1 MSTKGSMQAALQ
13 AVPTDLEKDG
23 AIDSWILPENLP
35 LDIFISPHKFKGERF
50 WKFDEKRL
58 KPFPV
63 PAQLLSETIEDYR
76 EFPVL
81 TYVHMRWML
90 DNQEKIPESLREFR
104 IYFPTDSFSRV
115 NAPCAFIY
123 VIEFKEGEWKQFE
136 ARVDGKPG
144 KGSRFLMAS

>member
-1 MSTKGSMQAALQ
+1 MNTKTSAQPALQ
-13 AVPTDLEKDG
+13 SVPSDVENEG

-35 LDIFISPHKFKGERF
+35 AGIFISPHKFKGERF

-63 PAQLLSETIEDYR
+63 PTQLLSDTIEDYR
-76 EFPVL
+76 EFPLL
-81 TYVHMRWML
+81 TYIHMRWML
-90 DNQEKIPESLREFR
+90 DNQEDMPESFREFK

-115 NAPCAFIY
+115 NGPCAFIY
-123 VIEFKEGEWKQFE
+123 GIEFKEGEWKEFE
-136 ARVDGKPG
+136 ARLDGKPG